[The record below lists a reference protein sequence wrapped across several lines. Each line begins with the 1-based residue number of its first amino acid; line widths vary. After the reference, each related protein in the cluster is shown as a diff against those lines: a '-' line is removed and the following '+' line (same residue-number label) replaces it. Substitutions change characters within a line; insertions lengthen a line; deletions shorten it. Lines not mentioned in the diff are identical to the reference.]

1 MKSFFITQ
9 NTNNGT
15 WYVMCNQGE
24 MFETFD
30 NFVAGGE
37 SGLFLTQSGTLE
49 DLVKELRSKNF
60 DTSRFEFETASI
72 ACEALSKYI
81 STITS

>member
-9 NTNNGT
+9 NVNNGT

-24 MFETFD
+24 LFETFD
-30 NFVAGGE
+30 SFAADE
-37 SGLFLTQSGTLE
+37 ACGLFLTKSGTLE
-49 DLVKELRSKNF
+49 DLVEELRLKDFN
-60 DTSRFEFETASI
+60 TSRFEFETASI